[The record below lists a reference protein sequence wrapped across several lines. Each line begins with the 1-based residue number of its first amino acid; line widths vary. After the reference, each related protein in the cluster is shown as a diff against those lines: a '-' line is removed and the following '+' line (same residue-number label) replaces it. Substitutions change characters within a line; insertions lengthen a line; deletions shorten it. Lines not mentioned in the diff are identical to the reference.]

1 MVLDSIGQIEDFKR
15 ETADNKSVFLY
26 PVLKDDRL
34 HKHKN
39 PIVGFI
45 IIQISTRKIYT
56 ISNGHPEGVFNYD
69 SLDYLDG
76 YEVYCYDTAAFRYA
90 GYDTSKYI
98 DVMMQYYLYTNTGYE
113 STQAPIISHYTR
125 QYQQCHKVNE
135 LISFYKHQEIALTI
149 MEESWV
155 KNVQPGLSFYQQD
168 LVDAFYNIEKNGLSI
183 DTEKFNTRFGET
195 FSKDGDR
202 SYTQYNYY
210 TTTGR
215 PSNRFGGIN
224 FAALNKDDETR
235 EAFIA
240 REGYTLVELDFN
252 SYHPR
257 LIAQLVGYD
266 FGTDNVYEHLAKHYS
281 NSDNPTQDQID
292 AAKEAT
298 FRQMYGGIHQQY
310 LHIPFFAK
318 VNDLARYLWKK
329 MEDEDYIES
338 PISGRR
344 LVMANYQDITVYTL
358 FNYFIQM
365 YETESNVIVLT
376 KIHELLKDKETK
388 PILYTYD
395 SILFEVKNQEL
406 DFLLETV
413 IPKAIDIEKFPVK
426 IKKGNSYGSL
436 RV

>member
-1 MVLDSIGQIEDFKR
+1 MVLDSIGQIEDFKK
-15 ETADNKSVFLY
+15 ETADSKSIFLY
-26 PVLKDDRL
+26 PILRDDRL

-45 IIQISTRKIYT
+45 IIHIPTRKIYT

-69 SLDYLDG
+69 KLDYLEG
-76 YEVYCYDTAAFRYA
+76 YDVYCYDVTAFKYA
-90 GYDTSKYI
+90 GYDTDNYK
-98 DVMMQYYLYTNTGYE
+98 DVLMQYYLYTNTPYE
-113 STQAPIISHYTR
+113 TSTAPIISHYTR
-125 QYQQCHKVNE
+125 QYQSCHKVNE
-135 LISFYKHQEIALTI
+135 LVSLYKHEEIALTI

-155 KNVQPGLSFYQQD
+155 KNIQPGLTFYQQHLLD
-168 LVDAFYNIEKNGLSI
+168 VFHNIEKNGLCI
-183 DTEKFNTRFGET
+183 DVDKFTARFGDT
-195 FSKDGDR
+195 LSRDGNR

-240 REGYTLVELDFN
+240 PEGHTLVELDFN

-257 LIAQLVGYD
+257 LIAQLIGYD
-266 FGTDNVYEHLAKHYS
+266 FGTDNVYEHLAQHYS

-298 FRQMYGGIHQQY
+298 FRQIYGGIQQQY

-318 VNDLARYLWKK
+318 VNDLARYLWKR
-329 MEDEDYIES
+329 MEDKDYIES

-344 LVMANYQDITVYTL
+344 LVMSNYQDITVYTL

-365 YETESNVIVLT
+365 YETESNVLVLS
-376 KIHELLKDKETK
+376 KIHELLKDRETK
-388 PILYTYD
+388 PVLYTYD
-395 SILFEVKNQEL
+395 SILFDVKNEEL
-406 DFLLETV
+406 DYLLETV
-413 IPKAIDIEKFPVK
+413 IPQSIDLDKFPIK
-426 IKKGNSYGSL
+426 IKQGISYRNL
-436 RV
+436 QV